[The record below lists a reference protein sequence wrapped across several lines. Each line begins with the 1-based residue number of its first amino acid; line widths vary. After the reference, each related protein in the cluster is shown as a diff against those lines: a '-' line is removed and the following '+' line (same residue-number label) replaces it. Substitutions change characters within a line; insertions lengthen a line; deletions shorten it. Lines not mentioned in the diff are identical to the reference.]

1 MAEPLDRESVDRTFA
16 EMVDGYHLTAD
27 RPDAQTAGLTAT
39 EDPRPEHA
47 DRPEQERHEH
57 DRHEHDDGT
66 GPTGVTS
73 PPKAFP
79 FSEPTPV
86 LPAPV
91 VWRSGPAAP
100 EPADEAYVPDPLPPL
115 SRPGAP
121 ALVGWTAVLFAAVVV
136 LAAGFGLHL
145 PAWLGWLAVTSF
157 IVGSVVLLT
166 QLPRQR
172 PPGSGDGA
180 VI

>member
-16 EMVDGYHLTAD
+16 EMVAAYHLTAD
-27 RPDAQTAGLTAT
+27 RPEPQTAGLTAT
-39 EDPRPEHA
+39 EDPRPELVE
-47 DRPEQERHEH
+47 RPER
-57 DRHEHDDGT
+57 DRLEHDDGT

-73 PPKAFP
+73 TPTAFP

-91 VWRSGPAAP
+91 VWRSGPDAP
-100 EPADEAYVPDPLPPL
+100 EPADETYVPDPLPPL

-121 ALVGWTAVLFAAVVV
+121 SLVGWGAVLFAAVVV

-145 PAWLGWLAVTSF
+145 PAWLGWLTVLSF